1 MFDEA
6 MEPVAQPAVPATQSE
21 PETAEKTYTLRSA
34 KAELR
39 RLTKARE
46 SKKQTIKRLQDEV
59 RELNPE
65 IKKMTALVESLMQED
80 MQRKILA
87 AFSKK
92 MSQEQVSRA
101 LDLIQRLNGDLDT
114 VGVDKI
120 AEIVHIAAE
129 DARGKELSET
139 APSSTTVPMV
149 DTNINIVDTE

>member
-6 MEPVAQPAVPATQSE
+6 MEPVAQPAVPTTQSE

-34 KAELR
+34 KVELR

-59 RELNPE
+59 REMNPE
-65 IKKMTALVESLMQED
+65 IKKMTALVESLTQED

-120 AEIVHIAAE
+120 AEIVHTAAL
-129 DARGKELSET
+129 DAREREQPQDHSAVPDGLINKEQ
-139 APSSTTVPMV
+139 
-149 DTNINIVDTE
+149 N